1 MSLNGYGLFKRRSC
15 YDASRLKVYK
25 VHALAMVIHQ
35 FSRHE
40 IVLLSRIQM
49 YHINLNRR
57 NAWKLMIVDDLSRLR
72 VLHNTAWASFH
83 GELSLFGGTETS
95 IITKMIFKMWCGSQ
109 LGRPAT
115 MQYHLSTSM
124 ILFS

>member
-72 VLHNTAWASFH
+72 VLHNTA
-83 GELSLFGGTETS
+83 
-95 IITKMIFKMWCGSQ
+95 
-109 LGRPAT
+109 
-115 MQYHLSTSM
+115 
-124 ILFS
+124 